1 MLCIGAF
8 LVGKTEAVGSEQ
20 SKPETLF
27 RIGSGGVGGT
37 YFPVAQLLAA
47 AVSQTYDCVPGD
59 QCGLPGVLGV
69 AQISNGSVA
78 NILDLRNGSLEAG
91 LTQAD
96 VAQAAY
102 LGHAPFAKYGPY
114 EGLRA
119 IANLYSESV
128 HIVVRAGSDIR
139 SVADLNGKS
148 VSLEEPGSGTLTEA
162 RRIIRAYKLDE
173 GDLRAVYLKP
183 NLAAKALMEDR
194 LDAFFVVAG
203 APAPAVAE
211 LAAVNSIR
219 LIPIVGREAAAL
231 LAAQPYFFATE
242 IPIGTYQGVMVTP
255 TLAVGAQ
262 LVVDVRLDD
271 DLVYGITRAIWS
283 PTTEAALQQ
292 GHPKGKEIS
301 LARALDGLAVPVH
314 PGAERYYREIGLLA
328 DSTTP

>member
-1 MLCIGAF
+1 MGTAEVL
-8 LVGKTEAVGSEQ
+8 GSDQ
-20 SKPETLF
+20 SKPEVLF
-27 RIGSGGVGGT
+27 RIGSGGVAGT

-47 AVSQTYDCVPGD
+47 AVTETDGCRPHGH
-59 QCGLPGVLGV
+59 CGIPGVLGV
-69 AQISNGSVA
+69 AQVSNGSVA
-78 NILDLRNGSLEAG
+78 NIRDLRDGSLEAG

-102 LGHAPFAKYGPY
+102 SGHPPFVKDGPY

-139 SVADLNGKS
+139 SVADLIGKS

-183 NLAAKALMEDR
+183 NLAARALMEDR

-203 APAPAVAE
+203 APTPAVAD

-219 LIPIVGREAAAL
+219 LIPIVGREAAEL
-231 LAAQPYFFATE
+231 LEAQPYFFATE
-242 IPIGTYQGVMVTP
+242 IPSGTYPGVMTTP

-262 LVVDVRLDD
+262 LVVDARLDE
-271 DLVYGITRAIWS
+271 DLVYGITRSIWS
-283 PTTEAALQQ
+283 PRAQSTLQQ
-292 GHPKGKEIS
+292 GHPKAKEIS
-301 LARALDGLAVPVH
+301 LDRALDGLAVPLH
-314 PGAERYYREIGLLA
+314 PGAERYYREIGLLEGA
-328 DSTTP
+328 TTP